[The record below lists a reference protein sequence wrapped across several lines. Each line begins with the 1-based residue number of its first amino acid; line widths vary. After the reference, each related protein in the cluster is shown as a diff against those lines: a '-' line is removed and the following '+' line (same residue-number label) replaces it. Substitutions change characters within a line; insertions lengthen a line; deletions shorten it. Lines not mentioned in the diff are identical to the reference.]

1 MKLKI
6 DKSFVK
12 DTNKIKDTK
21 ILQRIAVCIEQVI
34 SSENKEA
41 IINLKKLVGFKH
53 HYRIRIGDYRIGAI
67 ITDEEVIFERFINRK
82 DMYKYYP

>member
-21 ILQRIAVCIEQVI
+21 VLQRVAICIEQVI
-34 SSENKEA
+34 GAENKET
-41 IINLKKLVGFKH
+41 ITHLKKLVGFKY
-53 HYRIRIGDYRIGAI
+53 HYRIRIGDYRIGAVI
-67 ITDEEVIFERFINRK
+67 NEEEVIFERFIHRK